1 VERGFGVAGD
11 QEMLKTLRMLGES
24 LGAIERFP
32 LLKLKMI
39 LKIRDGYSDKMRLED
54 MMEVC
59 NFVRTPD
66 TCASLVRYSALE
78 SLELLH
84 L

>member
-1 VERGFGVAGD
+1 
-11 QEMLKTLRMLGES
+11 M
-24 LGAIERFP
+24 
-32 LLKLKMI
+32 
-39 LKIRDGYSDKMRLED
+39 DGYSDKMRPED
-54 MMEVC
+54 MMEVR

-66 TCASLVRYSALE
+66 TCASLVRYSELE